1 MEHGSVIAY
10 LCYEKKVKSDEDT
23 KYFRVGSL
31 LYYRS
36 HKDHVSPTVQVRI
49 DFIPDEALQFE
60 FEFFIGNF
68 IPSEKVPEPPF
79 IDGDLFAT
87 TEERGMPVIC
97 GHIHTRQN
105 ASSKKLGNYE
115 DEPTQYYFKL
125 RGLPV
130 YQWKKI
136 LGGKPMCLTART
148 E

>member
-36 HKDHVSPTVQVRI
+36 HKDHVSPTVQIRMAL
-49 DFIPDEALQFE
+49 IPDEALLRE
-60 FEFFIGNF
+60 FEYFIGNF
-68 IPSEKVPEPPF
+68 IPSEKVPEPPY

-105 ASSKKLGNYE
+105 LNSKKLGVYE
-115 DEPTQYYFKL
+115 DEPTQYYLKL
-125 RGLPV
+125 RGIPV
-130 YQWKKI
+130 YQW
-136 LGGKPMCLTART
+136 GKLMEGKSICLTART